1 MLDINAGFEHLTI
14 WKFIIIQ
21 VLSLEIRAFIN

>member
-1 MLDINAGFEHLTI
+1 MLAINAGIEQLAI

-21 VLSLEIRAFIN
+21 VLSLEISAYIN